1 MIDKNEI
8 LTHIDHTL
16 LAQTATFDQIKQL
29 CDEAVKYNCASV
41 CIPPCYVKDAADYLN
56 GRIAVCTV
64 IGFPNGYSVA
74 EIKAAEAA
82 QAVADGADEIDM
94 VINIAFLKD
103 GRTEL
108 VQREIEMV
116 RAACKGKIL
125 KVIVET
131 CFLTAQEKIMMC
143 EMVAAAG
150 AEFIKTSTGFGTG
163 NATFEDVELFSRC
176 LDAHLVRIKASGGIK
191 TFEDA
196 EKFLALGADRLGS
209 SSLIK
214 SL

>member
-16 LAQTATFDQIKQL
+16 LAQTATFEQIKQL

-64 IGFPNGYSVA
+64 IGFPNGYNVA

-116 RAACKGKIL
+116 RAACKGKVL

-131 CFLTAQEKIMMC
+131 CFLTDQEKIMMC

-163 NATFEDVELFSRC
+163 NATFEDVGLFSRC
-176 LDAHLVRIKASGGIK
+176 LDARGVRIKASGGIK
-191 TFEDA
+191 SFEDA